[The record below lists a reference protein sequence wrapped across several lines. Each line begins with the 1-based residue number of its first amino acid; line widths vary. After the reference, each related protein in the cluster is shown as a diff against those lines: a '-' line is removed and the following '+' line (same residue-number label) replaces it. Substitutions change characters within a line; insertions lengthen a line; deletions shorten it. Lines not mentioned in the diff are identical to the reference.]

1 MTIADNL
8 GMNSPEIVTGEVQD
22 TPLPVE
28 ILYIEGGYW
37 HEVRIYSE
45 ELKQILSMIGTG
57 GTPMFEGRQV
67 VAISLNTAEVGD
79 VSYRYIYDFILQNW
93 RFM

>member
-8 GMNSPEIVTGEVQD
+8 GMNSPEIITGELQD

-37 HEVRIYSE
+37 HELRMYSE
-45 ELKQILSMIGTG
+45 ELKQILYMINTG
-57 GTPMFEGRQV
+57 GTPMFEGRQLI
-67 VAISLNTAEVGD
+67 AISVNSVEVDG
-79 VSYRYIYDFILQNW
+79 VGYRYIYDFLAQKW
-93 RFM
+93 RFA